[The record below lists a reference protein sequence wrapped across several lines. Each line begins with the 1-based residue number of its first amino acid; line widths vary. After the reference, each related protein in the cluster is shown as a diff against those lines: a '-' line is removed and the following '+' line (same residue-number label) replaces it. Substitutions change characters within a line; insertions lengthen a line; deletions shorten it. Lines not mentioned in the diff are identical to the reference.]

1 MKNISYYLR
10 EINYKETH
18 LLFSLSSFFARS
30 APFNFHET
38 NVVFESTLI
47 ILKVNK
53 LYEL

>member
-30 APFNFHET
+30 APFHET
-38 NVVFESTLI
+38 NVVLESTLI